1 MFSDDLINLKYFS
14 DKSGIPSEVLAE
26 MYTVEMNFFKNISN
40 ESDFHV
46 RQGLYNHV
54 YTKTAELLEPYSKNY
69 FEVLVKAKSKILNI
83 FKREVIGKS
92 ILDIGSGSGAFL
104 YSIAT
109 SGLPYKSLYG
119 LDVKAPVL
127 PNDSFSK
134 EIKCFQRN
142 VVDFELPEKFEVA
155 ILDNVYEHI
164 SIADKDLFLSSI
176 SKSLEI
182 GGKLILIIP
191 NRLFGPTDW
200 TILKDNTHTGKTKA
214 NCLHLDETTFKEVI
228 ETLKNY
234 GFSNFVSPVPFIVLS
249 KLNQIFPNFRLP
261 SSIYSFIENSGF
273 TRIFKNIKFRGKSIM
288 RMEVSIIAEKIK

>member
-1 MFSDDLINLKYFS
+1 MLSDDLINLKYFS
-14 DKSGIPSEVLAE
+14 DKSGIPSEVLSE
-26 MYTVEMNFFKNISN
+26 MYAVEKNFFDKISN
-40 ESDFHV
+40 ESDFNI
-46 RQGLYNHV
+46 RQGLYSFV
-54 YTKTAELLEPYSKNY
+54 YTKSAELLEPYSKNY
-69 FEVLVKAKSKILNI
+69 FEVLVKAKCKILNI
-83 FKREVIGKS
+83 FKKDVVGKS

-104 YSIAT
+104 YAIAK

-134 EIKCFQRN
+134 EVKCFQRN

-164 SIADKDLFLSSI
+164 SLADKHLFLSSI
-176 SKSLEI
+176 SNSLEI
-182 GGKLILIIP
+182 GGRLILIIP

-200 TILKDNTHTGKTKA
+200 TILKDNTHRGKTKA

-261 SSIYSFIENSGF
+261 SVIYSFIENSGF
-273 TRIFKNIKFRGKSIM
+273 IRIFKNVKFKGKSIM